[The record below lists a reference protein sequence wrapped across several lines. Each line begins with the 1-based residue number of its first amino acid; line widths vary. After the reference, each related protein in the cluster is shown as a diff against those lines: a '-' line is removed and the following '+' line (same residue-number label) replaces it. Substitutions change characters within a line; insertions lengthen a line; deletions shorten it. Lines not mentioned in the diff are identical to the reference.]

1 MSTRLA
7 ADALA
12 AVERSARYNES
23 VTLHADN
30 SAQMM
35 AFIDE
40 LIAIADKADLEWDS
54 VTQPHIAE
62 FWAWDVTTEAPEMEW
77 RVHIT
82 IGLE

>member
-7 ADALA
+7 TAALA
-12 AVERSARYNES
+12 AVERSARYNEI

-30 SAQMM
+30 SAQME

-40 LIAIADKADLEWDS
+40 LIAIADAADLEWDS
-54 VTQPHIAE
+54 VTEPSIAE
-62 FWAWDVTTEAPEMEW
+62 VWAWDVTTEAPETEW

-82 IGLE
+82 WSKP

>member
-7 ADALA
+7 TAALA
-12 AVERSARYNES
+12 AVERSARYNEI

-54 VTQPHIAE
+54 VTEPSIAE
-62 FWAWDVTTEAPEMEW
+62 VWAWDVTTEAPETEW

-82 IGLE
+82 IG